1 MPAVG
6 DRGPL
11 TRPPLRLPAPLR
23 EYLREEAAGGVVL
36 MAAAAL
42 ALGWANSPWRA
53 AYDALWPSGLAASSS
68 RPTCA
73 TGSRTAS

>member
-6 DRGPL
+6 DRRPL

-23 EYLREEAAGGVVL
+23 EYLREEAAGGIVL

-53 AYDALWPSGLAASSS
+53 G
-68 RPTCA
+68 
-73 TGSRTAS
+73 